1 MMVGTHAFEAGFFH
15 RRLDDVFV
23 SLVEIEHA
31 LRVGLKVCLLAE
43 THDNEAG
50 LLTVSHGCNSLES
63 IMEKSTPPL

>member
-43 THDNEAG
+43 TQM
-50 LLTVSHGCNSLES
+50 TKQVF
-63 IMEKSTPPL
+63 